1 MEHRSKS
8 ILLFAFSVVLLLVI
22 SARISPGEASPFAAP
37 PRVAE
42 DVLLPLSPTQ
52 AGEDGAAGETK
63 KIPAAAK
70 ARVRELFPDASPGD
84 WNLRLVNNDYILPAV
99 FAPELTEVRAGEFFD
114 SRAADA
120 LEEMISAATEEG
132 VVTTVS
138 VRMAY
143 RSYQTQAYLFYSQ
156 VSLLAESQKIDYV
169 EAEELA
175 RATVAYPGASEHQT
189 GLCVDLLD
197 AGSNTSVTE
206 AEAEELPLILW
217 LREHCAEYG
226 FIYRYPKE
234 KQEITGWYEP
244 WHFRYVGRPAA
255 EYIMKYG
262 LCLEEFIELLS

>member
-1 MEHRSKS
+1 MEHRSKN
-8 ILLFAFSVVLLLVI
+8 ILLFALSVVLLLVV
-22 SARISPGEASPFAAP
+22 SARISPGEAVSSAAP
-37 PRVAE
+37 GKIAE
-42 DVLLPLSPTQ
+42 DVLLPPSPTPP
-52 AGEDGAAGETK
+52 GEDGAAAEEES
-63 KIPAAAK
+63 AASASMK
-70 ARVRELFPDASPGD
+70 TRVRALFPDASPGD

-99 FAPELTEVRAGEFFD
+99 FAPELTEIRAGEFFD

-120 LEEMISAATEEG
+120 REEMIAAATEQEF
-132 VVTTVS
+132 VTTVS
-138 VRMAY
+138 IRMAY

-156 VSLLAESQKIDYV
+156 VSLLAESQEIDYV

-175 RATVAYPGASEHQT
+175 RAAVAYPGASEHQT
-189 GLCVDLLD
+189 GLCIDLLD
-197 AGSNTSVTE
+197 AGITSVTE
-206 AEAEELPLILW
+206 EEAEELPLLLW

-255 EYIMKYG
+255 EYIMENG

>member
-1 MEHRSKS
+1 MEHRSKN
-8 ILLFAFSVVLLLVI
+8 ILLFALSVVLLLVV
-22 SARISPGEASPFAAP
+22 SARPSPGEATASAAP
-37 PRVAE
+37 GRIAE
-42 DVLLPLSPTQ
+42 DVLLPPSPTPP
-52 AGEDGAAGETK
+52 GEDGAAAEEESASASMKT
-63 KIPAAAK
+63 
-70 ARVRELFPDASPGD
+70 RVRALFPDASPGD

-99 FAPELTEVRAGEFFD
+99 FAPELTEIRTGEFFD

-120 LEEMISAATEEG
+120 LEELLSAAAEEG
-132 VVTTVS
+132 FTTAS
-138 VRMAY
+138 ISIRMAY

-156 VSLLAESQKIDYV
+156 VSLLAESQEIDYV

-175 RATVAYPGASEHQT
+175 RAAVAYPGASEHQT
-189 GLCVDLLD
+189 GLCIDLLD
-197 AGSNTSVTE
+197 AGITSVTE
-206 AEAEELPLILW
+206 EEAEELPLLLW

-255 EYIMKYG
+255 EYIMENG